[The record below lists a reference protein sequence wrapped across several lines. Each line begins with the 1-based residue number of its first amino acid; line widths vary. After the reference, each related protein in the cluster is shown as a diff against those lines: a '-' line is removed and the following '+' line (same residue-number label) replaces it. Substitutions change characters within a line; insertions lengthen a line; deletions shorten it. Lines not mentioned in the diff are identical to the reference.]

1 MKPLGNF
8 LFWFIILLVSS
19 NLVLGAITYAGK
31 FKFGDISSID
41 SPIPK
46 LLSGFSENSSKGK
59 FWQPNLVGKVSA
71 QTPLDIT
78 AVSAM
83 SYDTTTDTL
92 LYAKNSEAKLPMAS
106 LTKVMTAIITLENM
120 NLTDEVTVS
129 KSAATIGEGS
139 MGLSTNEKL
148 TVEETM
154 YGLLLQSGNDAAEVL
169 AQNSKFGRDGFVYLM
184 NKKAEDLGL
193 SNTRFTNPSGL
204 QGDGNQYSTVKDLT
218 VLTNYAMKDPTF
230 RKIVATYTHKI
241 EKTPQ
246 HKEYNLL
253 NETNLLTTYP
263 GVRGV
268 KTGFTDE
275 AGLCLITYL
284 DYDGHQIVAVL
295 LNSQNRRAEMAELL
309 DYSLQELGITPPKRQ

>member
-1 MKPLGNF
+1 
-8 LFWFIILLVSS
+8 
-19 NLVLGAITYAGK
+19 
-31 FKFGDISSID
+31 
-41 SPIPK
+41 
-46 LLSGFSENSSKGK
+46 
-59 FWQPNLVGKVSA
+59 
-71 QTPLDIT
+71 
-78 AVSAM
+78 
-83 SYDTTTDTL
+83 
-92 LYAKNSEAKLPMAS
+92 
-106 LTKVMTAIITLENM
+106 
-120 NLTDEVTVS
+120 
-129 KSAATIGEGS
+129 
-139 MGLSTNEKL
+139 
-148 TVEETM
+148 
-154 YGLLLQSGNDAAEVL
+154 
-169 AQNSKFGRDGFVYLM
+169 
-184 NKKAEDLGL
+184 
-193 SNTRFTNPSGL
+193 
-204 QGDGNQYSTVKDLT
+204 
-218 VLTNYAMKDPTF
+218 MKDPTF